1 MMPQINIPLLF
12 LSAILMYILRSYEIS
27 KANSSIVPTSR
38 ADIIPSVLVS
48 FKLTAILTLS
58 RLGLA
63 FFFFFCRRGDAT
75 NFSRKQVS
83 VFSLSS
89 IATTVAASRFRR
101 AIAVASPRDVL

>member
-63 FFFFFCRRGDAT
+63 FFFFFGDVETPQIAQGT
-75 NFSRKQVS
+75 KF
-83 VFSLSS
+83 VF
-89 IATTVAASRFRR
+89 VRYR
-101 AIAVASPRDVL
+101 VLQRP